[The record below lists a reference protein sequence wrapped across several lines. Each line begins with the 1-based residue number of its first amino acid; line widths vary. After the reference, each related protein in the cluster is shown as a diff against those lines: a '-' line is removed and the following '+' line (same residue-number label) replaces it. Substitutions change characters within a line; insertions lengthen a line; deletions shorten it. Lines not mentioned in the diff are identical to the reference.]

1 MTIVVAEIRK
11 KQKQLEKQ
19 TAKAVNIIFESNF
32 GENACSRVDEL
43 IRKYNPETRSL
54 PRRKISIRTE
64 EDPERII
71 VWAIAQRIRES
82 RERQGLRQEDLAVK
96 SGIARPNIVRL
107 EQGRHMPTLS
117 TLQKIARVLYLDM
130 NSLMAQ
136 PEVTQKDRL
145 ELSEMAETDL
155 AEWAKQVEEEDAK
168 V

>member
-64 EDPERII
+64 EDPKRII
-71 VWAIAQRIRES
+71 AWAIAQRIREA
-82 RERQGLRQEDLAVK
+82 RESQGLTQDALAGK
-96 SGIARPNIVRL
+96 TGIARPNIARL
-107 EQGRHMPTLS
+107 EQGQHMPTLS

-145 ELSEMAETDL
+145 EFTEITAAGLD
-155 AEWAKQVEEEDAK
+155 EWVKQLEEEDAK

>member
-1 MTIVVAEIRK
+1 MTIVIAEIRK
-11 KQKQLEKQ
+11 KQKELEKQ

-43 IRKYNPETRSL
+43 IRKYNPETHSL

-71 VWAIAQRIRES
+71 AWAIAQRIREA
-82 RERQGLRQEDLAVK
+82 REKQGLRQEDLAVK

-107 EQGRHMPTLS
+107 EQGRHIPTLS
-117 TLQKIARVLYLDM
+117 TLQKIARALNLDM
-130 NSLMAQ
+130 NNFTAQ
-136 PEVTQKDRL
+136 PVVTQEDKL
-145 ELSEMAETDL
+145 EFTGMAETGLD
-155 AEWAKQVEEEDAK
+155 EWVKQLEEEDVK